1 MSSLHA
7 EIWAL
12 FGIFI
17 KRHKVLNLLVTVEPF
32 HNSQGYARPDVVI
45 VWMKNCSQATYLFRS
60 MSEEEEEDADE
71 AGALGLPLLLPPPP
85 LLLLWHSGVERGSPA
100 SQLSADER
108 EPDRSSDDLQGRRSV
123 RRLGT

>member
-1 MSSLHA
+1 
-7 EIWAL
+7 
-12 FGIFI
+12 
-17 KRHKVLNLLVTVEPF
+17 
-32 HNSQGYARPDVVI
+32 
-45 VWMKNCSQATYLFRS
+45 

-85 LLLLWHSGVERGSPA
+85 LLLLLLWHSGVERGSPA

-123 RRLGT
+123 RRLGA